1 MNGEL
6 MGLALLAIVLVS
18 TLSVLAELHGGSNDV
33 Q

>member
-1 MNGEL
+1 VNGEL
-6 MGLALLAIVLVS
+6 MGLALLAIVLIS

>member
-1 MNGEL
+1 VNGEL

>member
-1 MNGEL
+1 MSGEL

>member
-33 Q
+33 

>member
-18 TLSVLAELHGGSNDV
+18 TLSVLAELHGGQDDV
-33 Q
+33 R